1 MFKVKIK
8 SNISADVKAKL
19 QKTVDEKFIADVNNE
34 VVGEI
39 KRMINAGVS
48 PVQSVEGGRR
58 FKKYKDEKKYP
69 AKQKAKRPV
78 NLFLSGEMLRN
89 YVAERVNGIRLS
101 LGISK
106 KADKAV
112 KDRAEANNVGTV
124 NEKGEVAIAARRFV
138 PLEGESYA
146 VSVMRKLKNVYAR
159 RIKELISY
167 K

>member
-8 SNISADVKAKL
+8 SNISAEVKARLK
-19 QKTVDEKFIADVNNE
+19 KTVDDKFISDMNSQ

-39 KRMINAGVS
+39 KRLINAGVS

-78 NLFLSGEMLRN
+78 NLFLTGEMLRE
-89 YVAERVNGIRLS
+89 YVAEKVNGVRLT

-106 KADKAV
+106 NASKEV
-112 KDRAEANNVGTV
+112 KDRAEGNNIGTV
-124 NEKGEVAIAARRFV
+124 NDKGEVAIAARRFV
-138 PLEGESYA
+138 PLKGETYA
-146 VSVMRKLKNVYAR
+146 VSVIRKLKNLYAQ
-159 RIKELISY
+159 RIKELLL
-167 K
+167 KK

>member
-8 SNISADVKAKL
+8 SNISAEVKARLK
-19 QKTVDEKFIADVNNE
+19 KTVDDKFIADVNNE
-34 VVGEI
+34 VVAEI

-69 AKQKAKRPV
+69 ARRKAKRPV
-78 NLFLSGEMLRN
+78 NLYLTGEMLRE
-89 YVAERVNGIRLS
+89 YVAERVNGIRMT

-106 KADKAV
+106 KASKEV

-124 NEKGEVAIAARRFV
+124 NEKGEIAIAPRRFV
-138 PLEGESYA
+138 PLKGETYA
-146 VSVMRKLKNVYAR
+146 VSVIRKLKNVYAR
-159 RIKELISY
+159 RIKELLS
-167 K
+167 KK